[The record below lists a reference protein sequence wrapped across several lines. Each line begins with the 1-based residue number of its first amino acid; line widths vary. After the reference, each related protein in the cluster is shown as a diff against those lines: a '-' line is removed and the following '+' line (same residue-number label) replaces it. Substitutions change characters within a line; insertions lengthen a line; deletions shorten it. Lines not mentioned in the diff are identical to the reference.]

1 MDKNK
6 LIESNYNN
14 LWDAYSDETK
24 EESEELNT
32 YYEKK
37 YSDLI
42 IPEEDEILEN
52 YNNYELINNEIITFN
67 NISFLTRK
75 QKNIKTRLLKCND
88 NFLKYLYMELY
99 DEIPDNDYKKRL
111 YLDKNNIE
119 KMNNFLSLIQ
129 NKK

>member
-42 IPEEDEILEN
+42 IPRD
-52 YNNYELINNEIITFN
+52 
-67 NISFLTRK
+67 
-75 QKNIKTRLLKCND
+75 
-88 NFLKYLYMELY
+88 
-99 DEIPDNDYKKRL
+99 KRT
-111 YLDKNNIE
+111 K
-119 KMNNFLSLIQ
+119 
-129 NKK
+129 